1 MKRSGYLSARVIK
14 SPTKVE
20 RSSKDDELDALFK
33 QAERLTCEKENVD
46 SNVDQQLTEAKSAD
60 SQEESIKGEH
70 RRPKRAAKR
79 GQPIPSSEDVGK
91 TIEKKEEQTREKKKE
106 SESSEEESEAEE
118 VDPEAEPD
126 EDGLGGDQ
134 TKTAQDHMRCQFRKI
149 AEKGIRNDLLKLN
162 IAPEVIEIADSY
174 YEEVT
179 KGEIKRSNLRKG
191 IMFACVFQAYKD
203 LNKHQTPDYL
213 QKLFKITRRTMSKGL
228 TYFYPRSTKRS
239 GDNGYITAEH
249 FIPRVMET
257 FNVKQEHI
265 DAALK
270 LYDQIKDK
278 TTLFNSSNPQSVS
291 SGLVY
296 YYFKK
301 INVDIPGKDFG
312 KVVGLSDVTIVR
324 IASRIDEILNS

>member
-1 MKRSGYLSARVIK
+1 MKRSGYLTARSEK
-14 SPTKVE
+14 SPVAKS
-20 RSSKDDELDALFK
+20 RSKAEEDLDAMFL
-33 QAERLTCEKENVD
+33 QAERIKAQVD
-46 SNVDQQLTEAKSAD
+46 DSLSSREETNSPSVERMIPRRKPRRSSPVKQDADEGGSVDAGVVVEAEGD
-60 SQEESIKGEH
+60 RDG
-70 RRPKRAAKR
+70 
-79 GQPIPSSEDVGK
+79 DD
-91 TIEKKEEQTREKKKE
+91 EEQLEQE
-106 SESSEEESEAEE
+106 
-118 VDPEAEPD
+118 EAEPD
-126 EDGLGGDQ
+126 QDEDINDNV
-134 TKTAQDHMRCQFRKI
+134 KSANDHLRCQFRRT
-149 AEKGIRNDLLKLN
+149 AEKGIKNDLVKLN
-162 IAPEVIEIADSY
+162 ISPEVIEIADTY

-270 LYDQIKDK
+270 IYDSIKDRIA
-278 TTLFNSSNPQSVS
+278 LFNSSNPQSVS
-291 SGLVY
+291 SGVVY

-312 KVVGLSDVTIVR
+312 KVVGLSEVTITR
-324 IASRIDEILNS
+324 IASRIDELLSV